1 MYTLCIHLLQEI
13 FIKRK
18 NWAFHL
24 RPNLLNCQFT
34 QIGRNF
40 PCLPLVSL
48 VIRQLPLWLSPT
60 CFRQAQD
67 GLPDCQRRRNS
78 LNEACCPKFEEQRI
92 TSPKKL
98 CAYHFGLSTNQ
109 GKTAC
114 FENFSERVDNL
125 TSISSLAPLSIKY
138 IPLYI
143 FIFHYGMGS
152 SFCCHLSHEL
162 RFTVLRELHVLCT
175 LQCMMPTGNR

>member
-1 MYTLCIHLLQEI
+1 MYTLCVHLLQEI

-92 TSPKKL
+92 TSPKKM
-98 CAYHFGLSTNQ
+98 CFYHFGLSMQ
-109 GKTAC
+109 GKP
-114 FENFSERVDNL
+114 NFPERIDNL

-138 IPLYI
+138 IPFYI
-143 FIFHYGMGS
+143 FIFQ
-152 SFCCHLSHEL
+152 LVWEAL
-162 RFTVLRELHVLCT
+162 LVVI
-175 LQCMMPTGNR
+175 